1 MAATP
6 SESVRA
12 QPRGDDARIGTVLA
26 DRYRLNELVGEG
38 GMGKVYSAEHIHM
51 RKRVAVKVL
60 HRELTTVPEVV
71 ARFEREAM
79 AAANIDHP
87 NVATATDFGK
97 LTDGAVFLVLEF
109 VQGKNLRDQI
119 AGGPFEIPRA
129 LHIARQI
136 AGALGAAH
144 TQSIVHRDLKPE
156 NVMLIEK
163 GGDPDFVKVLD
174 FGIAKVPF
182 DQIAKEAPA
191 DAPKS
196 GHVITRAG
204 MVFGTPE
211 YMAPEQA
218 LGQNVDG
225 RADLYALGVIL
236 FEMITGG
243 RPFTGDDK
251 ASILG
256 QQLSKPP
263 PRLADKLGVTVP
275 ESVEQVVV
283 RLLAKEVALR
293 FQKAEE
299 VADAIEAI
307 IGPIPRRQAPSS
319 PGVHVPR
326 VAKPTFLPHDPL
338 PRFPSSHTLPRVDGL
353 DGVLKEIQPVAP
365 LPGAEPPVE
374 APVTVAEKDIL
385 ASADSSSAPAASRL
399 AFAKELASRVAFAKE
414 IGPRAK
420 QWLSRAGSAL
430 DKTRERWPTPVRR
443 KLTRVSGESLV
454 LSGLVAGTVLALV
467 VLVGVLSSGK
477 DEATTAAAD
486 RTDGVNATAS
496 ASAAPEVPKSPT
508 AAELTEA
515 KAGGVTALDALA
527 QKFPQSASVQLELAE
542 ASTAAKQYVKAT
554 GAVGKALELDPE
566 LKNDPRTAR
575 VLFQTAQVKD
585 SQDATF
591 ALLEGPMGGRGA
603 DILYDLVV
611 QKGVKP
617 GTQTRAERYVR
628 SDDFNENASPPL
640 KVAVAMRKS
649 KTCAEVRSHL
659 PEVQR
664 IGDERSLPYLEFFQ
678 RKSQHYA
685 CLSEGGLLDA
695 TLAAVKQRT
704 GK

>member
-6 SESVRA
+6 SDSARA
-12 QPRGDDARIGTVLA
+12 LPRVDDARVGTVLA

-38 GMGKVYSAEHIHM
+38 GMGKVYGAEHIHM

-87 NVATATDFGK
+87 NVAIATDFGK
-97 LTDGAVFLVLEF
+97 LADGAVFLVLEF
-109 VQGKNLRDQI
+109 VQGKNLRDEV
-119 AGGPFEIPRA
+119 ASGPFDVPRA

-174 FGIAKVPF
+174 FGIAKVPI
-182 DQIAKEAPA
+182 DQIAKEAPS

-236 FEMITGG
+236 FEMITGT
-243 RPFTGDDK
+243 RPFSGDDK

-256 QQLSKPP
+256 QQLSKLP
-263 PRLADKLGVTVP
+263 PRLAEKLGTEVP
-275 ESVEQVVV
+275 ESVEQIVV

-299 VADAIEAI
+299 VAGAIEAV
-307 IGPIPRRQAPSS
+307 IGPIPRPQLPSS
-319 PGVHVPR
+319 PGLPVPHVG
-326 VAKPTFLPHDPL
+326 KPTFLPHDPL
-338 PRFPSSHTLPRVDGL
+338 PRFPSAHTLPRVDGL
-353 DGVLKEIQPVAP
+353 AGVLKEVQPVAVI
-365 LPGAEPPVE
+365 PGAE
-374 APVTVAEKDIL
+374 APEVPSSVREKDIL
-385 ASADSSSAPAASRL
+385 PSADSASAPVASRV
-399 AFAKELASRVAFAKE
+399 AFAKELASRVSVAKE
-414 IGPRAK
+414 IVPRAK
-420 QWLSRAGSAL
+420 QWLSRAGSSL
-430 DKTRERWPTPVRR
+430 DKTRERWPVPVRR
-443 KLTRVSGESLV
+443 KLSRVSGESIV
-454 LSGLVAGTVLALV
+454 LFGMIAASVLTTVILIGL
-467 VLVGVLSSGK
+467 LSSGAGSSEPATA
-477 DEATTAAAD
+477 DRSESVAATTASSIAP
-486 RTDGVNATAS
+486 
-496 ASAAPEVPKSPT
+496 AAPKGPT
-508 AAELTEA
+508 AAELDRA
-515 KAGGVTALDALA
+515 KASGAAALEALA
-527 QKFPQSASVQLELAE
+527 QKFPESATVQLELAE
-542 ASTAAKQYVKAT
+542 ASVAGQQYVKAT
-554 GAVGKALELDPE
+554 GAVGRALALDGE

-575 VLFQTAQVKD
+575 VLFQAAQVKD

-591 ALLEGPMGGRGA
+591 ALLEGPMAARGA

-628 SDDFNENASPPL
+628 SSDFGVHASPEL

-649 KTCAEVRSHL
+649 KNCAEVRANL

-678 RKSQHYA
+678 RKTQHYA
-685 CLSEGGLLDA
+685 CLTEGGLLDA
-695 TLAAVKQRT
+695 TLAAVKKRA